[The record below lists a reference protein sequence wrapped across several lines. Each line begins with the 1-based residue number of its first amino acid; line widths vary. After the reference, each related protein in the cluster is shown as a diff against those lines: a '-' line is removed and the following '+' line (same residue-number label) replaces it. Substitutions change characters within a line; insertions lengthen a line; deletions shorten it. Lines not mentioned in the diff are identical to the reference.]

1 MSSPSEATTS
11 TAGLVPVTPGNQ
23 NAPLEPFDFTPPGEN
38 TLNERIGLITNSV
51 GVVLMKYEDEKEELK
66 AEKKQLSDRVDARDD
81 KIEDLE
87 ATIKSKTEEVTKKN
101 AALAQKEKH
110 NKRDKDIHKQIQDK
124 MNKDISEHKQEI
136 ALAEAETQKKMNELD
151 DAEKKITKLKQEAT
165 VYKMDTETQLITKQ
179 EDIDQL
185 KGEMVEL
192 HDAHTIECAEKDS
205 TIETVRAENM
215 NLTSE
220 NKKLQDA
227 LVSKEDIHITT
238 LASKDKELETTKAM
252 VEQLRIQL
260 ENLGKVKQE
269 IITESKKQKKES
281 KEAQEANLRR
291 DKKGMCEN
299 SLPIAIANTQI
310 VDSDSDD
317 DDKCDDDEDDNDD
330 NYEDVVDDDDNNVT
344 RKNVGMNPTN
354 TTLNKK
360 CDACG
365 EELCTGDIRDCG
377 TDIVFRRKCLG
388 CDSTFGSK
396 GAYNLH
402 VKGDRKQRRGCVRW
416 GRKFPVHIE
425 SYKKA
430 YNEET
435 DKYHPTFILNDR
447 TKPASR
453 NEQKAYVKHIETVLT
468 EDKF

>member
-1 MSSPSEATTS
+1 
-11 TAGLVPVTPGNQ
+11 
-23 NAPLEPFDFTPPGEN
+23 
-38 TLNERIGLITNSV
+38 
-51 GVVLMKYEDEKEELK
+51 
-66 AEKKQLSDRVDARDD
+66 
-81 KIEDLE
+81 
-87 ATIKSKTEEVTKKN
+87 
-101 AALAQKEKH
+101 
-110 NKRDKDIHKQIQDK
+110 

-179 EDIDQL
+179 EDIKQL
-185 KGEMVEL
+185 KGKMVEL

-220 NKKLQDA
+220 NNNSRTHSCRRKIFTSRL
-227 LVSKEDIHITT
+227 SHRR
-238 LASKDKELETTKAM
+238 TK
-252 VEQLRIQL
+252 
-260 ENLGKVKQE
+260 NLKQQKQWSNNSE
-269 IITESKKQKKES
+269 FSQKKES